1 MMMMH
6 IPNVQLHDDGK
17 LVETDKIALYVGI
30 RIGDRVTNS
39 CLSCEIYDNSY
50 LVVSKYLLDSNLI

>member
-1 MMMMH
+1 MFNFMMTASFKK
-6 IPNVQLHDDGK
+6 V
-17 LVETDKIALYVGI
+17 VETDKIALYVGI

-39 CLSCEIYDNSY
+39 CLSCELYDNSY

>member
-17 LVETDKIALYVGI
+17 LQEGCIALYVGI